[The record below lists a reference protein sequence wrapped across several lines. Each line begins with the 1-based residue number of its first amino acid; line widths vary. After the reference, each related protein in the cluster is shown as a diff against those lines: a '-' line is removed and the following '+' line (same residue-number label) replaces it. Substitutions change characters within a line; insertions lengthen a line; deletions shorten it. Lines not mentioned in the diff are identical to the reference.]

1 DLRRSRPERAAARLA
16 RAARLAPHSARL
28 ALAQARAAEALGD
41 RAQAARS
48 LERCLSLC
56 PDFPE
61 ALALKASWQAPPKLL
76 EFFVNYS
83 CNAKC
88 PFCFNP
94 PDASPEQ
101 ERGLALTELARRMR
115 EGYAEGYRAIKFIGG
130 EVTIRDDFFKI
141 LGLAKRTGFTSIQV
155 TTNGIRFAD
164 PEFARKAARL
174 GVDSLRISV
183 HGASAQTHDLLV
195 RVPGALEKVKRAA

>member
-1 DLRRSRPERAAARLA
+1 
-16 RAARLAPHSARL
+16 
-28 ALAQARAAEALGD
+28 
-41 RAQAARS
+41 
-48 LERCLSLC
+48 
-56 PDFPE
+56 
-61 ALALKASWQAPPKLL
+61 
-76 EFFVNYS
+76 
-83 CNAKC
+83 
-88 PFCFNP
+88 
-94 PDASPEQ
+94 
-101 ERGLALTELARRMR
+101 
-115 EGYAEGYRAIKFIGG
+115 GG

-195 RVPGALEKVKRAA
+195 RVPGALEKVKRAAANARELGLSLGINHVISRPNADSLAETLLFYYETLKTQDVILYFLRYQGFGALPENQALLKLTMSEAAPRVREAFAALRA